1 MRGTY
6 ITATV
11 IALLIG
17 LWLLSGQLGDDGP
30 DEHPTLAEENRQRQA
45 QAEDDALTR
54 VRARVIQAAPRER
67 KVVLR
72 GRTENKRTVAVKAET
87 DGRIVARPVDRGSA
101 VDQGELLCRISTED
115 REAGVAEAQAALEQ
129 ARIEYRA
136 SLKLKEQGFQS
147 ETAIAQAKA
156 RLAAADA
163 ALERRRLDLA
173 RTEVRA
179 PFAGVVE
186 DVLLERGDYVTPGST
201 CVTIVDMDPMLL
213 MARVSERE
221 VAELAVGQTATGT
234 LSDGRTVEGPITF
247 IGQQA
252 DPATRTYAVEVEV
265 DNGDRALRSGITT
278 EVRIPVS
285 RVMAHKISPALF
297 SLDDAG
303 NVGVRT
309 VNDDNRVEYHPI
321 RIVRD
326 DVDGAWV
333 TGLPEVTTLITV
345 GQELVVPGQQVE
357 LSFEPASEMPAQAPD
372 SSDADAEQPAASRA
386 SGAVGHGA
394 AGTQAMV
401 SVAPKP

>member
-17 LWLLSGQLGDDGP
+17 LWLLSGQVGNEGRV
-30 DEHPTLAEENRQRQA
+30 EHPTLAEENRQRQA
-45 QAEDDALTR
+45 QSEDDALTR
-54 VRARVIQAAPRER
+54 VRARVIQAVPQER

-101 VDQGELLCRISTED
+101 VDQGDLLCRISTED

-129 ARIEYRA
+129 AQIEYRA
-136 SLKLKEQGFQS
+136 SLKLQEQGFQS

-156 RLAAADA
+156 RLAAAEA
-163 ALERRRLDLA
+163 AVERRRLDLA
-173 RTEVRA
+173 RTEIRA

-186 DVLLERGDYVTPGST
+186 DVLLERGDYVSPGST

-213 MARVSERE
+213 VARVSERE
-221 VAELAVGQTATGT
+221 VADLEVGQTAVGT
-234 LSDGRTVEGPITF
+234 LTDGRTVAGPITF

-265 DNGDRALRSGITT
+265 DNADRALRSGITT
-278 EVRIPVS
+278 EVRIPVK
-285 RVMAHKISPALF
+285 RVMAHKVSPALF

-303 NVGVRT
+303 NVGIRT
-309 VNDDNRVEYHPI
+309 VNEDNRVEYHPI

-326 DVDGAWV
+326 DVDGVWV

-357 LSFEPASEMPAQAPD
+357 LSFEPASEMPAQTPAD
-372 SSDADAEQPAASRA
+372 SDREADGSAASRTSSA
-386 SGAVGHGA
+386 VSQGGAGA
-394 AGTQAMV
+394 QAMI
-401 SVAPKP
+401 SIAAKP